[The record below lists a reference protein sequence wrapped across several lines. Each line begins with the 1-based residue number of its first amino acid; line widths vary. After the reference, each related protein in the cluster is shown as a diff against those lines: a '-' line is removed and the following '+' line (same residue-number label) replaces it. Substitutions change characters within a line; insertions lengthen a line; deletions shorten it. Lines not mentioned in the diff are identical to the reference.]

1 MEMELTVFSHT
12 ILALAALYGAY
23 VWGKHNFTENMAAE
37 VITGML
43 AALEKE
49 GLIKTVMDKD
59 GEKEILKPL
68 TWEKFSG

>member
-1 MEMELTVFSHT
+1 MEIELTVFSHT

-23 VWGKHNFTENMAAE
+23 RWGRHSLSHDAVTF
-37 VITGML
+37 IL
-43 AALEKE
+43 AALEKD
-49 GLIKTVMDKD
+49 GLIKTALDED

>member
-1 MEMELTVFSHT
+1 MEIELTVFSHT
-12 ILALAALYGAY
+12 ILALAALYASY
-23 VWGKHNFTENMAAE
+23 VWGKHSFAENIAVEA
-37 VITGML
+37 ITGVL

-49 GLIKTVMDKD
+49 GLIKTATDED